1 MLPLWFGYGDFDG
14 GYESAV
20 EDDRQDHVFLLASDF
35 HVFIQLGCLIL
46 FIIMGFIAFQVKHH
60 PHQ

>member
-1 MLPLWFGYGDFDG
+1 L
-14 GYESAV
+14 
-20 EDDRQDHVFLLASDF
+20 FLLASDF

>member
-20 EDDRQDHVFLLASDF
+20 EDDRQDHVFPV
-35 HVFIQLGCLIL
+35 VFCFYWQLGCLVL
-46 FIIMGFIAFQVKHH
+46 FIVMGFIAFQVKHH